1 MPLDAYNTV
10 EEEYWYNV
18 SPQDKLPLAGVIDLE
33 IDLKKVALLFIKLS
47 EVNTPEKARLLLY
60 EEIIKNPIIFSYV
73 RQFLGISDKRA
84 YLDLSYIASRT
95 KHPFQNTS
103 ISGCQPWT
111 LSRHPIP
118 FFLRL
123 LSGSQG
129 KQVQQITADMLA
141 KYLIDQGLYITAKG
155 FSNINETIMELI
167 YTRLIVPKEY
177 QQKAAKR
184 RGHGCEADLA
194 RVLKQICVNII
205 PENKDIDPM
214 GSNDPHINLNTM
226 KFSNRSIGI
235 THAFDIVIVKNEKPL
250 ILIQSL
256 IHTSDPGQFG
266 VDKSNE
272 TVQIYKEINKWNK
285 SKDEKVYLWGLFDG
299 VGYSENKTDTIN
311 KLLNS
316 VDHFLQIKTLYKAPL
331 YLHKLGII
339 KIKSIKFSEYYD
351 NEDIEKIRELYVSK
365 DINIINKGKDETK
378 YNKKVEC
385 GEATIYM

>member
-1 MPLDAYNTV
+1 MPSEAFSSIEN
-10 EEEYWYNV
+10 EYWYNV
-18 SPQDKLPLAGVIDLE
+18 SPQDKLPLAGVVDLE

-47 EVNTPEKARLLLY
+47 QAKTLQDAHALLY
-60 EEIIKNPIIFSYV
+60 NEILKNPIVFSYV

-95 KHPFQNTS
+95 KHPLQNNS

-129 KQVQQITADMLA
+129 KQVQQVTANMFS
-141 KYLIDQGLYITAKG
+141 KYLMDQGIYNAAKG
-155 FSNINETIMELI
+155 FSNINEKIMDLI

-184 RGHGCEADLA
+184 RGHGCESVLA
-194 RVLKQICVNII
+194 KVLNEIGVDII
-205 PENKDIDPM
+205 PINKAVDPM
-214 GSNDPHINLNTM
+214 GANDPHVDLTKM
-226 KFSNRSIGI
+226 EFTQREIGK
-235 THAFDIVIVKNEKPL
+235 THAFDIIITHNTVPY

-272 TVQIYKEINKWNK
+272 TVQIYSDISTWNRNNTN
-285 SKDEKVYLWGLFDG
+285 KVYLWGLFDG
-299 VGYSENKTDTIN
+299 VGYSENKPDTIN
-311 KLLNS
+311 KLLNN
-316 VDHFLQIKTLYKAPL
+316 VDHFVQIKTLYKAPL
-331 YLHKLGII
+331 VLHKLGLI
-339 KIKSIKFSEYYD
+339 KIKGIKFSKYYD
-351 NEDIEKIRELYVSK
+351 HEDIKAIQKLYISDDIKI
-365 DINIINKGKDETK
+365 IINNINEFEK
-378 YNKKVEC
+378 YKKIEC
-385 GEATIYM
+385 GEAYIYI